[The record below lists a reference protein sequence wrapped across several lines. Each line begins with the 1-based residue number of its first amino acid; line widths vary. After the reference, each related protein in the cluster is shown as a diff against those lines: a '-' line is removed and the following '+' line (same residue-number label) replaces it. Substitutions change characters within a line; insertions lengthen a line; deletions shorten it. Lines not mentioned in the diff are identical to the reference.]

1 MGTPLTRAGGRR
13 DLTSGPLGR
22 NLFRLAA
29 PLAVGAILRSVY
41 NMVDAFWLGKVGK
54 AAISAP
60 GVTMPLFF
68 IVISVGM
75 GFGGAGTALVAQYT
89 GAGDHRRADRAAAQT
104 VLLLCA
110 LAMALGIPVMV
121 FAPSL
126 LRLLQVPEE
135 IVPGAAAYLR
145 IVMAGVPFMAFAV
158 AYGSILRALGDT
170 ITVVVI
176 TALTNCVN
184 LVLDPLLI
192 FGLLGLPRLEVRGA
206 ALVTLLSQVV
216 TAGACLWC
224 LRKGRAGL
232 HMRLSDLKPDWAILR
247 KMLVVGVPLAASSG
261 FNSLGFLV
269 FQMMINSLGTVVVAA
284 ATIGFRITWVFNMP
298 SHAMA
303 MAAAPIVGQALGAG
317 RPKLAH
323 RAVWTSAGVV
333 AGVMFPVVVGLMLG
347 GRLVARAF
355 IAEPDVIAETGRFFM
370 VVPASSYFFGV
381 LMVLMAAFYGS
392 GHTLPA
398 MVVSILRLW
407 VFRLPMAFLLGFLL
421 GWGSLGVYLG
431 MVFGNVVCAFITL
444 WLFFAG
450 GWHSPV
456 VPTGRG
462 GEETAEE
469 GEGQRTGGG
478 AEGP

>member
-1 MGTPLTRAGGRR
+1 MATPTPQLGGKR

-29 PLAVGAILRSVY
+29 PLAVGAVLRSVY
-41 NMVDAFWLGKVGK
+41 NMVDAFWLGKVSR
-54 AAISAP
+54 AAIGAP

-68 IVISVGM
+68 IVIAVGM

-89 GAGDHRRADRAAAQT
+89 GAGKPRQADRAAAQT
-104 VLLLCA
+104 VLLLCGLA
-110 LAMALGIPVMV
+110 LGLGIPVMV
-121 FAPSL
+121 FAPDL

-135 IVPGAAAYLR
+135 IVPGATAYLR

-206 ALVTLLSQVV
+206 AIVTLFSQVV
-216 TAGACLWC
+216 TALACLWC
-224 LRKGRAGL
+224 LRRGRAGL
-232 HMRLSDLKPDWAILR
+232 HVRLADLKPDWVILR
-247 KMLVVGVPLAASSG
+247 KMLTVGVPLAASGG

-269 FQMMINSLGTVVVAA
+269 FQMMINSLGAVVVAA

-298 SHAMA
+298 SQAMA

-323 RAVWTSAGVV
+323 RAVWTSAGLV

-355 IAEPDVIAETGRFFM
+355 IPEPEVIAEAGKFFM

-398 MVVSILRLW
+398 MIVSILRLW
-407 VFRLPMAFLLGFLL
+407 FFRLPMAGLLGFVL

-444 WLFFAG
+444 WLFLAG
-450 GWHSPV
+450 GWQSAV
-456 VPTGRG
+456 VPTK
-462 GEETAEE
+462 ETTAEDDE
-469 GEGQRTGGG
+469 RPQGGTG
-478 AEGP
+478 